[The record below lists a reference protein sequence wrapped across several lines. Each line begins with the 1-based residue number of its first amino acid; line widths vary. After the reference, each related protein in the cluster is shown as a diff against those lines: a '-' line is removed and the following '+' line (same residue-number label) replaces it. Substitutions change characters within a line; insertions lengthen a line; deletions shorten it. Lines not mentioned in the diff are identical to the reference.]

1 MEPGLVGK
9 CFLRFPSIPF
19 IPRAP
24 YDVIATDY
32 DNYAVVSGA
41 KGTTFVQVSVTTAAV
56 KKLLFPLWKIFLS
69 SLNIPLS
76 IFRRFCTSFK
86 DSVGG
91 LLPAEIIIRR
101 HLHLIVA
108 VACLLRPSDQ
118 SALSS
123 GLL

>member
-41 KGTTFVQVSVTTAAV
+41 KGTTFVQVSVTTAT
-56 KKLLFPLWKIFLS
+56 I
-69 SLNIPLS
+69 N
-76 IFRRFCTSFK
+76 R
-86 DSVGG
+86 
-91 LLPAEIIIRR
+91 
-101 HLHLIVA
+101 IVM
-108 VACLLRPSDQ
+108 L
-118 SALSS
+118 S
-123 GLL
+123 GLLIKSDICSETIRMYVHAAHCIMYQDFILDFSSLRKAI